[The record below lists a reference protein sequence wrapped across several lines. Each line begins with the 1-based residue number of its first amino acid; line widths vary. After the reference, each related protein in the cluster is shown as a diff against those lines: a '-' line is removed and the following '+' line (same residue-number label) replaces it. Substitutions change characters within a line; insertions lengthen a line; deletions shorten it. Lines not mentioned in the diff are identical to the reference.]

1 MIRLAGAV
9 IAIGMIPVAHVVL
22 DPNGVTATRSIFFG
36 TPCVGAGILL
46 YLAARFTAARS
57 SD

>member
-1 MIRLAGAV
+1 MIRLAGAL
-9 IAIGMIPVAHVVL
+9 ILIGMVPVAQVVL
-22 DPNGVTATRSIFFG
+22 DPNGVTAARSVFLG
-36 TPCVGAGILL
+36 TPCVAVGILV